1 MTGFT
6 SGSGPAKCRSYNQG
20 SRKAKRKRAFWEKGG
35 TECVD
40 EHCLNNVSDKP
51 TVPTRFGTC
60 SGAKANLLHFI
71 DNKIPLYALLLR
83 FLEKSRFATN
93 FSRCCSLCSPFCFA
107 KANLLHFIDNKIPLY
122 ALLLRFLEKSRFATN
137 FSRCCSL
144 CSPFC
149 FAKPNL
155 LHFIDNKI
163 PLLCLAH
170 S

>member
-1 MTGFT
+1 MPCSFASSKSHASLPTFLGV
-6 SGSGPAKCRSYNQG
+6 ARSARHFVLQRQICYIL
-20 SRKAKRKRAFWEKGG
+20 SIIKF
-35 TECVD
+35 
-40 EHCLNNVSDKP
+40 
-51 TVPTRFGTC
+51 RFC
-60 SGAKANLLHFI
+60 
-71 DNKIPLYALLLR
+71 ALLLR

-93 FSRCCSLCSPFCFA
+93 FSRYCSLCSQFCFA
-107 KANLLHFIDNKIPLY
+107 KPYLLHFIDNKIPLY
-122 ALLLRFLEKSRFATN
+122 ALLLCFLEKSRYATN